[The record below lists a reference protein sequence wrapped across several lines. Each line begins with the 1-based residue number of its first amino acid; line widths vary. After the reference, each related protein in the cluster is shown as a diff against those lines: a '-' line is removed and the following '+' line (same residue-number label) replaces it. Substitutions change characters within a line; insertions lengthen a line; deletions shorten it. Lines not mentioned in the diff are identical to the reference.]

1 MAGWTLFKIATLLTA
16 LVMVSEALALTAGLH
31 VFGLP
36 RRPWG
41 SAKNYLLVML
51 DIVSGLGLGWIA
63 WRSGDAGAGPWFWL
77 LWAIALGTHSFREW
91 EYLRRAPNA
100 FLFHAPLFVVNN
112 LKLLGLVVAAASFP
126 HAL

>member
-1 MAGWTLFKIATLLTA
+1 MASWTLFKIATLLTA
-16 LVMVSEALALTAGLH
+16 LVMVGEALALTVGLH

-41 SAKNYLLVML
+41 STKNYLLVVL

-63 WRSGDAGAGPWFWL
+63 WRSGDAGADPWFWL
-77 LWAIALGTHSFREW
+77 LLAVASHGFREW
-91 EYLRRAPNA
+91 EYLTRAHNA

-112 LKLLGLVVAAASFP
+112 AKLLGLLISAASR
-126 HAL
+126 LL